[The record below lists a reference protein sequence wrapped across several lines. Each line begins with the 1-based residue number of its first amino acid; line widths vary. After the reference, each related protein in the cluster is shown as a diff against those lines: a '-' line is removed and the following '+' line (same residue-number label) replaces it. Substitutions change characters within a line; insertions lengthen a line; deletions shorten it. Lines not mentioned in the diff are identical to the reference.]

1 MQILENECLETRA
14 NQTCGV
20 HLQLNVTK
28 RTCAR
33 VTRESTG
40 NKNTGYHF
48 QSIMPCFPE
57 HLFSLDFTY
66 FKALKTE

>member
-33 VTRESTG
+33 VMRESTG
-40 NKNTGYHF
+40 NENTGYRISRALCLAF
-48 QSIMPCFPE
+48 LNICFPWI
-57 HLFSLDFTY
+57 SLT
-66 FKALKTE
+66 LKP